1 MSLNPDQAKWAKEV
15 IFSRKTNKI
24 IHTPFY
30 FKNATVKL
38 THAEK
43 HLGFRLDT
51 KLSFKEHT
59 NNKTSKATKYIGLLR
74 KFQLIISRR
83 SLFIIYQSFIR
94 PHVDYCYVIDDGPS
108 NTSFP
113 SKIES
118 VQYNAARAIAVAIMG
133 SSLDPFYQELELEY
147 L

>member
-1 MSLNPDQAKWAKEV
+1 M
-15 IFSRKTNKI
+15 RKTNKI

-43 HLGFRLDT
+43 HLGFWLDT

-59 NNKTSKATKYIGLLR
+59 NNKTSKATKDIGLFR

-83 SLFIIYQSFIR
+83 SLFIIYESFIR
-94 PHVDYCYVIDDGPS
+94 PHDDYCDVIYDEPS
-108 NTSFP
+108 NASFP
-113 SKIES
+113 NKIES
-118 VQYNAARAIAVAIMG
+118 VQYNAAQAIAAAIKG
-133 SSLDPFYQELELEY
+133 SSLDKFYQELELEY

>member
-1 MSLNPDQAKWAKEV
+1 M
-15 IFSRKTNKI
+15 RKTNKI

-51 KLSFKEHT
+51 KLLFKEHT
-59 NNKTSKATKYIGLLR
+59 NNKTSKATKDIGLFR

-83 SLFIIYQSFIR
+83 SLFIIYESFIR
-94 PHVDYCYVIDDGPS
+94 PHDDYCDVIYDELS
-108 NTSFP
+108 NASFP
-113 SKIES
+113 NKIEW
-118 VQYNAARAIAVAIMG
+118 VQYNAARAIAAAIKG
-133 SSLDPFYQELELEY
+133 SSLDKFYQEFELEY

>member
-1 MSLNPDQAKWAKEV
+1 MSLNPDQAKWAKKV

-59 NNKTSKATKYIGLLR
+59 NNKTSKATKDIGLLR

-94 PHVDYCYVIDDGPS
+94 PHVDYCDVIDDGPS

>member
-1 MSLNPDQAKWAKEV
+1 MSLNPDQAKWAKKV

-59 NNKTSKATKYIGLLR
+59 NNKTSKATKDIGLFR

-83 SLFIIYQSFIR
+83 SLFIIYESFIR
-94 PHVDYCYVIDDGPS
+94 PHDDYCDVIYDKLS
-108 NTSFP
+108 NASFP
-113 SKIES
+113 NKIEW
-118 VQYNAARAIAVAIMG
+118 VQYNAARAIAAAIKG
-133 SSLDPFYQELELEY
+133 SSLDKFYQELELEY